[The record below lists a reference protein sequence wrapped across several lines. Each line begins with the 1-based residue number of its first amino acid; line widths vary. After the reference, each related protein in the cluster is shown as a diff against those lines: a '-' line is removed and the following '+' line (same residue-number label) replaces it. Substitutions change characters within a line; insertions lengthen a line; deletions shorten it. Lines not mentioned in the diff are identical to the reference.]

1 MQVSETRVSEAIG
14 QTLVERGVEVCFG
27 LAGSGNFAVLN
38 ALQAAG
44 VAFYSSRHE
53 CGAVA
58 MADGYTRASGR
69 IAVASVHQGPG
80 FTNTLTGLTEAA
92 KCRTPLLV
100 LAAEMPPST
109 LWSNFKIEQG
119 ILAETVGAIT
129 ERVRGTETAA
139 ADAARALRRVRIE
152 RRPVVLNIP
161 IDLVD
166 AYCDGGSSVV
176 PDWPA
181 LEPPRP
187 SERSVVEVADLLEG
201 ASHPAIVAGRGAAIS
216 GAREAL
222 EALADRVGAIL
233 ATSALGHGLFAGY
246 PYGVGIAGGF
256 SSSLALNLLSQAD
269 VVLAF
274 GASLNHWTV
283 RHGRLF
289 SPEARVVQVDLDE
302 EAIGRLHHA
311 DVGVVGDAARAARAI
326 LEELERRG
334 VRGEG
339 FRSDGVEREI
349 SAGRARDEPYE
360 DLGTADYID
369 PRTLSVALD
378 DLLPPERTVCTDS
391 GHFLGYPS
399 MYLEVPDQKGFVFPN
414 AFQSVGLGLAS
425 GIGAAVARPDR
436 LSRAAIGDGGAL
448 MVLGELETA
457 ARYRLPMLVVVYND
471 AAYGAEV
478 HHFGPRGRPV
488 ELARFPQ
495 TDFAAL
501 ARAAGAE
508 GITVRSEDDLSPVR
522 DWLDVRDRPL
532 VVDAR
537 VNPEVRAEWLAVR
550 DRGPCGGA
558 HENAQEL
565 PLV

>member
-1 MQVSETRVSEAIG
+1 MQVSEVRVSEAIG
-14 QTLVERGVEVCFG
+14 RTLAERGVEVCFG
-27 LAGSGNFAVLN
+27 LAGSGNFAILN
-38 ALQAAG
+38 ALHSAG
-44 VAFYSSRHE
+44 VAFYSARHE

-58 MADGYTRASGR
+58 MADGYARASGK

-80 FTNTLTGLTEAA
+80 FTNTLTGLTEAS

-100 LAAEMPPST
+100 LAADMPPST

-119 ILAETVGAIT
+119 ILAETVGALT
-129 ERVRGTETAA
+129 ERVRGPETAT
-139 ADAARALRRVRIE
+139 ADIARALRRARIE

-166 AYCDGGSSVV
+166 ASCDGGSSGI

-201 ASHPAIVAGRGAAIS
+201 ASHPAIVAGRGAAMS

-233 ATSALGHGLFAGY
+233 ATSAMGHGLFADH
-246 PYGVGIAGGF
+246 PYEVGIAGGF
-256 SSSLALNLLSQAD
+256 SSSLALKLLAQAD

-274 GASLNHWTV
+274 GASLNHWTT

-289 SPEARVVQVDLDE
+289 SPEARVAQVDLDGKM
-302 EAIGRLHHA
+302 IGALHRV
-311 DVGVVGDAARAARAI
+311 DVGVVGDATATARAVAD
-326 LEELERRG
+326 ELERRG
-334 VRGEG
+334 IDKEG
-339 FRSDGVEREI
+339 FHDEALAGEIARGRS
-349 SAGRARDEPYE
+349 RDEPYE
-360 DLGTADYID
+360 DQGTVEHVD
-369 PRTLSVALD
+369 PRTLSIALD
-378 DLLPPERTVCTDS
+378 DLLPTERTVATDS

-399 MYLEVPDQKGFVFPN
+399 MYLSVPDHKGFVFPN

-436 LSRAAIGDGGAL
+436 LCVAAVGDGGAL
-448 MVLGELETA
+448 MSLGELETA
-457 ARYRLPMLVVVYND
+457 ARYHLPMLVVVYND

-478 HHFGPRGRPV
+478 HHFGPEGQPV
-488 ELARFPQ
+488 NIARFPD
-495 TDFAAL
+495 TDFAGL

-508 GITVRSEDDLSPVR
+508 GVEVRKEGDLAPIE
-522 DWLDVRDRPL
+522 DWLEQRDGPL
-532 VVDAR
+532 VVDAK
-537 VNPEVRAEWLAVR
+537 VNPEVRAEWLEEAFR
-550 DRGPCGGA
+550 A
-558 HENAQEL
+558 H
-565 PLV
+565 

>member
-1 MQVSETRVSEAIG
+1 MQVSEMRVSEAIG
-14 QTLVERGVEVCFG
+14 RTLVERGVEVCFG

-80 FTNTLTGLTEAA
+80 FTNTLTSLTEAA

-100 LAAEMPPST
+100 LAADTPPGT
-109 LWSNFKIEQG
+109 LWSNFKIDQG
-119 ILAETVGAIT
+119 ILAETAGAVT
-129 ERVRGTETAA
+129 ERVRGPETAA
-139 ADAARALRRVRIE
+139 ADAARSLRRARIE

-161 IDLVD
+161 INLVE
-166 AYCDGGSSVV
+166 ASCSGGSCAP
-176 PDWPA
+176 PDSPA

-187 SERSVVEVADLLEG
+187 SDRSVAEVADLLEV

-233 ATSALGHGLFAGY
+233 ATSALGHGLFAGH

-256 SSSLALNLLSQAD
+256 SSSLALKLLSQAD

-289 SPEARVVQVDLDE
+289 SPEARVAQVDLE
-302 EAIGRLHHA
+302 GEMIGALHRV
-311 DVGVVGDAARAARAI
+311 DVGVVGDATATAQAVAD
-326 LEELERRG
+326 ELERRG
-334 VRGEG
+334 IDKEG
-339 FRSDGVEREI
+339 FHDEALAGEIARGRS
-349 SAGRARDEPYE
+349 RDEPYE
-360 DLGTADYID
+360 DQGTAEHVD
-369 PRTLSVALD
+369 PRTLSMALD
-378 DLLPPERTVCTDS
+378 DLMPTERTVATDS

-399 MYLEVPDQKGFVFPN
+399 MYFSVPDYRGFVFPN

-436 LSRAAIGDGGAL
+436 LCVAAVGDGGAL
-448 MVLGELETA
+448 MSLGELETA
-457 ARYRLPMLVVVYND
+457 ARYHLPMLVVVYND
-471 AAYGAEV
+471 SAYGAEV
-478 HHFGPRGRPV
+478 HHFGPEGQPV
-488 ELARFPQ
+488 NIARFPD

-508 GITVRSEDDLSPVR
+508 GVTVRKEGDLSLVE
-522 DWLDVRDRPL
+522 DWLMRRDGPL
-532 VVDAR
+532 VIDAK
-537 VNPEVRAEWLAVR
+537 VNPEVRAEWLEEAFR
-550 DRGPCGGA
+550 A
-558 HENAQEL
+558 H
-565 PLV
+565 

>member
-1 MQVSETRVSEAIG
+1 MQVSEMRVSEAIG
-14 QTLVERGVEVCFG
+14 RTLVERGVEVCFG

-100 LAAEMPPST
+100 LAADTPPGT
-109 LWSNFKIEQG
+109 LWSNFKIDQG
-119 ILAETVGAIT
+119 ILAETAGAVT
-129 ERVRGTETAA
+129 ERVRGPETAA
-139 ADAARALRRVRIE
+139 ADAARSLRRARIE

-161 IDLVD
+161 INLVE
-166 AYCDGGSSVV
+166 ASCDGGSIAA
-176 PDWPA
+176 PDLPA

-187 SERSVVEVADLLEG
+187 SDRSVAEVADLLEV
-201 ASHPAIVAGRGAAIS
+201 ASHPAIVAGRGAALS

-233 ATSALGHGLFAGY
+233 ATSALGHGLFAGH

-256 SSSLALNLLSQAD
+256 SSSLALKLLSQAD

-289 SPEARVVQVDLDE
+289 SPEARVAQVDLDGE
-302 EAIGRLHHA
+302 MIGALHRV
-311 DVGVVGDAARAARAI
+311 DVGVVGDATATAQAVAD
-326 LEELERRG
+326 ELERRG
-334 VRGEG
+334 IDREG
-339 FRSDGVEREI
+339 FHDEALAGEIARGRS
-349 SAGRARDEPYE
+349 RDEPYE
-360 DLGTADYID
+360 DQGTAEHVD
-369 PRTLSVALD
+369 PRTLSIALD
-378 DLLPPERTVCTDS
+378 DLMPTERTVATDS

-399 MYLEVPDQKGFVFPN
+399 MYFSVPDYRGFVFPN

-436 LSRAAIGDGGAL
+436 LCVAAVGDGGAL
-448 MVLGELETA
+448 MSLGELETA

-471 AAYGAEV
+471 SAYGAEV
-478 HHFGPRGRPV
+478 HHFGPEGQPV
-488 ELARFPQ
+488 NIARFQ
-495 TDFAAL
+495 DTDFAAL

-508 GITVRSEDDLSPVR
+508 GVTVRKEGDLSLVE
-522 DWLDVRDRPL
+522 DWLMRRDRPL
-532 VVDAR
+532 VIDAK
-537 VNPEVRAEWLAVR
+537 VNPEVRAEWLEEAFR
-550 DRGPCGGA
+550 A
-558 HENAQEL
+558 H
-565 PLV
+565 

>member
-1 MQVSETRVSEAIG
+1 MQVSEMRVSEAIG
-14 QTLVERGVEVCFG
+14 RTLVERGVEVCFG
-27 LAGSGNFAVLN
+27 LAGSGNFAFLN

-80 FTNTLTGLTEAA
+80 FTNTLTSLTEAA

-100 LAAEMPPST
+100 LAADTPPGT
-109 LWSNFKIEQG
+109 LWSNFKIDQG
-119 ILAETVGAIT
+119 ILAETTGAVT
-129 ERVRGTETAA
+129 ERVRGPETAA
-139 ADAARALRRVRIE
+139 ADAARSLRRARIE

-161 IDLVD
+161 INLVE
-166 AYCDGGSSVV
+166 ASCSGGSCAA
-176 PDWPA
+176 PDSPA

-187 SERSVVEVADLLEG
+187 SDRSVAEVADLLEV

-233 ATSALGHGLFAGY
+233 ATSALGHGLFAGH

-256 SSSLALNLLSQAD
+256 SSSLALKLLSQAD

-289 SPEARVVQVDLDE
+289 SPEARVAQVDLDGE
-302 EAIGRLHHA
+302 MIGALHRV
-311 DVGVVGDAARAARAI
+311 DVGVVGDATATAQAVAD
-326 LEELERRG
+326 ELERRG
-334 VRGEG
+334 IDKEG
-339 FRSDGVEREI
+339 FHDEALAGEIARGRS
-349 SAGRARDEPYE
+349 RDEPYE
-360 DLGTADYID
+360 DQGTAEHVD
-369 PRTLSVALD
+369 PRTLSIALD
-378 DLLPPERTVCTDS
+378 DLMPSERTVATDS

-399 MYLEVPDQKGFVFPN
+399 MYFSVPDYRGFVFPN

-436 LSRAAIGDGGAL
+436 LCVAAVGDGGAL
-448 MVLGELETA
+448 MSLGELETA

-471 AAYGAEV
+471 SAYGAEV
-478 HHFGPRGRPV
+478 HHFGPEGQPV
-488 ELARFPQ
+488 NIARFPD

-508 GITVRSEDDLSPVR
+508 GVTVRKEGNLSLVE
-522 DWLDVRDRPL
+522 DWLMRRDGPL
-532 VVDAR
+532 VIDAK
-537 VNPEVRAEWLAVR
+537 VNPEVRAEWLEEAFR
-550 DRGPCGGA
+550 A
-558 HENAQEL
+558 H
-565 PLV
+565 

>member
-1 MQVSETRVSEAIG
+1 MQVSEMRVSEAIG
-14 QTLVERGVEVCFG
+14 RTLVERGVEVCFG

-80 FTNTLTGLTEAA
+80 FTNTLTSLTEAA

-100 LAAEMPPST
+100 LAADTPPGT
-109 LWSNFKIEQG
+109 LWSNFKIDQG
-119 ILAETVGAIT
+119 ILAETAGAVT
-129 ERVRGTETAA
+129 ERVRGPETAA
-139 ADAARALRRVRIE
+139 ADAARSLRRARIE

-161 IDLVD
+161 INLVE
-166 AYCDGGSSVV
+166 ASCSGGSCAA
-176 PDWPA
+176 PDSPA
-181 LEPPRP
+181 LDPPRP
-187 SERSVVEVADLLEG
+187 SDRSVAEVADLLEV

-233 ATSALGHGLFAGY
+233 ATSALGHGLFAGH

-256 SSSLALNLLSQAD
+256 SSSLALKLLSQAD

-289 SPEARVVQVDLDE
+289 SPEARVAQVDLDGE
-302 EAIGRLHHA
+302 MIGALHRV
-311 DVGVVGDAARAARAI
+311 DVGVVGDATATAQAVAD
-326 LEELERRG
+326 ELERRG
-334 VRGEG
+334 IDKEG
-339 FRSDGVEREI
+339 FHDEALAGEIARGRS
-349 SAGRARDEPYE
+349 RDEPYE
-360 DLGTADYID
+360 DQGTAEHVD
-369 PRTLSVALD
+369 PRTLSIALD
-378 DLLPPERTVCTDS
+378 DLMPTERTVATDS

-399 MYLEVPDQKGFVFPN
+399 MYFSVPDYRGFVFPN

-436 LSRAAIGDGGAL
+436 LCVAAVGDGGAL
-448 MVLGELETA
+448 MSLGELETA
-457 ARYRLPMLVVVYND
+457 ARYHLPMLVVVYND
-471 AAYGAEV
+471 SAYGAEV
-478 HHFGPRGRPV
+478 HHFGPEGQPV
-488 ELARFPQ
+488 NIARFPD

-508 GITVRSEDDLSPVR
+508 GVTVRKEGDLSLVE
-522 DWLDVRDRPL
+522 DWLMRRDGPL
-532 VVDAR
+532 VIDAK
-537 VNPEVRAEWLAVR
+537 VNPEVRAEWLEEAFR
-550 DRGPCGGA
+550 A
-558 HENAQEL
+558 H
-565 PLV
+565 

>member
-1 MQVSETRVSEAIG
+1 MQVSEMRVSEAIG
-14 QTLVERGVEVCFG
+14 RTLAERGVEVCFG

-38 ALQAAG
+38 ALHSAG
-44 VAFYSSRHE
+44 VAFYSARHE

-58 MADGYTRASGR
+58 MADGYARASGK

-80 FTNTLTGLTEAA
+80 FTNTITGLTEAA

-100 LAAEMPPST
+100 LAADMPPST

-119 ILAETVGAIT
+119 ILAETVGAVT
-129 ERVRGTETAA
+129 ERVRDPETAA
-139 ADAARALRRVRIE
+139 ADAARALRRARIE

-166 AYCDGGSSVV
+166 AACDGGSGVV

-187 SERSVVEVADLLEG
+187 SDRSVVEVADLLEG
-201 ASHPAIVAGRGAAIS
+201 ASHPVIVAGRGAAMS

-233 ATSALGHGLFAGY
+233 ATSAMGHGLFADH

-256 SSSLALNLLSQAD
+256 SSSLALKLLARAD

-274 GASLNHWTV
+274 GASLNHWTM

-289 SPEARVVQVDLDE
+289 SPEARVAQVDLDGKT
-302 EAIGRLHHA
+302 IGALHRV
-311 DVGVVGDAARAARAI
+311 DVGVVGDATATARAVAD
-326 LEELERRG
+326 ELERRG
-334 VRGEG
+334 IDKEG
-339 FRSDGVEREI
+339 FHDEALAGEIARGRS
-349 SAGRARDEPYE
+349 RDEPYE
-360 DLGTADYID
+360 DQGTAEHVD
-369 PRTLSVALD
+369 PRTLSIALD
-378 DLLPPERTVCTDS
+378 DLLPTERTVATDS

-399 MYLEVPDQKGFVFPN
+399 MYLSVPDHKGFVFPN

-436 LSRAAIGDGGAL
+436 LCVAAVGDGGAL
-448 MVLGELETA
+448 MSLGELETA
-457 ARYRLPMLVVVYND
+457 ARYHLPMLVVVYND
-471 AAYGAEV
+471 SAYGAEV
-478 HHFGPRGRPV
+478 HHFGPEGQPV
-488 ELARFPQ
+488 NIARFPD

-508 GITVRSEDDLSPVR
+508 GVAVRKESDLAPVEG
-522 DWLDVRDRPL
+522 WLERRDRPL
-532 VVDAR
+532 VVDAK
-537 VNPEVRAEWLAVR
+537 VNPEVRAEWLEEAFR
-550 DRGPCGGA
+550 A
-558 HENAQEL
+558 H
-565 PLV
+565 